1 MTPMGVMIV
10 ADPVKE
16 TADSRFS
23 PVNTGLSR
31 GYMKM

>member
-1 MTPMGVMIV
+1 MTPMGAMIV
-10 ADPVKE
+10 TDPVKE

-23 PVNTGLSR
+23 PVNMGLNR